1 MLTPSRL
8 VLARTRRGLTAAELA
23 RKAGVAGVADYEQG
37 RRRPRPAT
45 TLKLAAALGFPAP
58 FLEGDEVPHVD
69 PGFTGDGPDRARATA
84 AARLALG
91 FAGWLDARFALPD
104 PDVPTWEHP
113 DPETAATMLRARW
126 GMPHRPAPTMV
137 HLLEA
142 HGVRVFSLPPDCAGA
157 GPFSFRHAGTPFA
170 FLDPADARDAAARE
184 LGRLTG
190 TSDPHAFARAFL
202 LPRAALL
209 ASVPRNPVTE
219 QVRAHAATWGVTPL
233 ALAHRLHDLGLL
245 APGRH
250 TTVCANLARDHH
262 PARHETSQLLTKVF
276 TALRARGTTPH
287 HVARHLHLDVEELN
301 GLLFGLV
308 LTALPGGRHLTPV
321 PRR

>member
-23 RKAGVAGVADYEQG
+23 RKAGVAGVADYERG
-37 RRRPRPAT
+37 RRVPRPAT
-45 TLKLAAALGFPAP
+45 TLKLAAALGFPP
-58 FLEGDEVPHVD
+58 SFLGGDDVPHVE
-69 PGFTGDGPDRARATA
+69 PAFTGPRTDRTRATA

-91 FAGWLDARFALPD
+91 FADWLDAEFALPE
-104 PDVPTWEHP
+104 PDVPTWERP

-157 GPFSFRHAGTPFA
+157 GSFSFRHAGTPFA
-170 FLDPADARDAAARE
+170 FLDPANARDDAARE

-190 TSDPHAFARAFL
+190 SGDPQAFARAFL
-202 LPRAALL
+202 LPRTALL
-209 ASVPRNPVTE
+209 AAVPRNPVTE
-219 QVRAHAATWGVTPL
+219 QVRAHAATWRVTPL
-233 ALAHRLHDLGLL
+233 VLAHRLHDLGLL
-245 APGRH
+245 TPTQH

-262 PARHETSQLLTKVF
+262 PGRHETSQLLAKVF
-276 TALRARGTTPH
+276 GALRARGTTPH

-308 LTALPGGRHLTPV
+308 LTALPGGRHLTAV